1 MRCGCGW
8 HMTQNEC
15 PPSKSVQKYL
25 IIHFYDKHGFY
36 RRPRNQLIQDIM
48 LIRYEKEK
56 QKQRHTTVFTQH
68 LQPHIDVFLFSMFSS
83 LALCDHNHH
92 THFISGLWPEDMNS
106 VRKIRLKIHGV
117 RFVVLYNC
125 TQTIPFKCEEKSN
138 KLNRP
143 KPDWTFNVHKNNG
156 KRSLRPGSEK
166 QVKLKTIESANSNG
180 FSLFC
185 TLWLCV
191 GRQRWECATTM
202 ASYAYERIQNLTK
215 MLPFSLL

>member
-1 MRCGCGW
+1 MRVRVTFDTKRMSSQQISPKVFNHSFLRQAW
-8 HMTQNEC
+8 ILS
-15 PPSKSVQKYL
+15 PPKKS
-25 IIHFYDKHGFY
+25 ID
-36 RRPRNQLIQDIM
+36 PRHHANQIWERETKAKAHDCV
-48 LIRYEKEK
+48 YTAF
-56 QKQRHTTVFTQH
+56 TTSHRCF
-68 LQPHIDVFLFSMFSS
+68 FLFSMFFS

-191 GRQRWECATTM
+191 GRQRWECVTTM